1 MKAKELITKEDVE
14 LERILR
20 ETKAKLVQ
28 LRFELKNKKLKDTN
42 RVKKSKKD
50 IARILTILKERRKKE
65 KKK

>member
-50 IARILTILKERRKKE
+50 IARILTILKERRKRE